1 MVAVSS
7 LECWASVR
15 GGVVG
20 STFTWPLYMKP
31 KWEQT
36 SIVGQFAP
44 ALVLINCYPV
54 YRPIM

>member
-44 ALVLINCYPV
+44 ALVLIN
-54 YRPIM
+54 